1 MTTMHP
7 RTVAAILLGTMA
19 MLGAATLAQETPVAA
34 MYAADQKRARTL
46 AQSFASIDV
55 RPGAADGAPLQ
66 VYLSAGDLERAFDT
80 AAFRPDAAIIP
91 TNPGLVL
98 GAASPATQL
107 VLTQRVRRRAEVM
120 RDLEQQAEERRKG
133 GELQIGV
140 DAFVAHLPR
149 GGNAT
154 AAGAFPRAVCLLPT
168 DFAVGGAVDQR
179 QLFTQDRV
187 RKGIAS
193 CLATLDAAGMR
204 SVVMPLM
211 GASSRE
217 EQSRDPV
224 YEGQRLLKE
233 CRLINS
239 VAALALG
246 IHDFSSTAR
255 QNIREVGIVQ
265 WDREITG
272 MFDPGGSRI
281 MRTAYETYA
290 GQVTAALRKGLGGEK
305 TTAQDVGGSC
315 AATFA
320 AQ

>member
-1 MTTMHP
+1 MTIMHS
-7 RTVAAILLGTMA
+7 RTVAALLLGT
-19 MLGAATLAQETPVAA
+19 LATLGPAARAQDKPVAA

-46 AQSFASIDV
+46 AQSFVSIDV

-107 VLTQRVRRRAEVM
+107 VLIQRVRRRADVM
-120 RDLEQQAEERRKG
+120 RDLEAQAAERRKA

-140 DAFVAHLPR
+140 DSFVAELPR
-149 GGNAT
+149 GGNQT

-168 DFAVGGAVDQR
+168 DYAVGGAVDNR

-193 CLATLDAAGMR
+193 CLSALDAAGMR

-239 VAALALG
+239 VAGLALG
-246 IHDFSSTAR
+246 IHDFSATR
-255 QNIREVGIVQ
+255 KNVGEVGIVQ

-281 MRTAYETYA
+281 IRTAYETYA
-290 GQVTAALRKGLGGEK
+290 AQITAALRKGLGGEK
-305 TTAQDVGGSC
+305 TTAQDVGGGC
-315 AATFA
+315 AATFS

>member
-1 MTTMHP
+1 MTVMHP
-7 RTVAAILLGTMA
+7 RTVAALLLGTMV
-19 MLGAATLAQETPVAA
+19 MPGPATLAQEKPVAA
-34 MYAADQKRARTL
+34 MYAADQKRSRTL
-46 AQSFASIDV
+46 AQSFAAIDV

-80 AAFRPDAAIIP
+80 TAFRPVAASLP
-91 TNPGLVL
+91 TNPGLV
-98 GAASPATQL
+98 
-107 VLTQRVRRRAEVM
+107 
-120 RDLEQQAEERRKG
+120 RRKA

-140 DAFVAHLPR
+140 DSFVAHLPR
-149 GGNAT
+149 GANAT

-179 QLFTQDRV
+179 QLLTQDRL

-193 CLATLDAAGMR
+193 CLSALDAAGMR

-217 EQSRDPV
+217 EQSRDPI

-246 IHDFSSTAR
+246 IHDFSSIR
-255 QNIREVGIVQ
+255 KNIREVGIVQ
-265 WDREITG
+265 WDSEITG
-272 MFDPGGSRI
+272 MFDPGQSRI

-320 AQ
+320 G

>member
-1 MTTMHP
+1 MTVMHP
-7 RTVAAILLGTMA
+7 RTVAAIVLGTMA
-19 MLGAATLAQETPVAA
+19 TAGPATLAQEKPVAA

-46 AQSFASIDV
+46 ADSFVAIDV
-55 RPGAADGAPLQ
+55 KPANADGPALQ

-80 AAFRPDAAIIP
+80 AGFRPDAAIVP

-120 RDLEQQAEERRKG
+120 RDLEQQVEERRKA

-140 DAFVAHLPR
+140 DSFVAHLPR
-149 GGNAT
+149 GGNAA
-154 AAGAFPRAVCLLPT
+154 AAGAFPRMVCLLAT

-193 CLATLDAAGMR
+193 CLSALDAAGMR

-217 EQSRDPV
+217 EQSRDPI

-246 IHDFSSTAR
+246 IHDFSPMR
-255 QNIREVGIVQ
+255 KNLREVGILQ

-290 GQVTAALRKGLGGEK
+290 GQIAAALRKGLGGEK

-315 AATFA
+315 AATFR
-320 AQ
+320 

>member
-1 MTTMHP
+1 MTVMHP
-7 RTVAAILLGTMA
+7 RTVAALLLGTMV
-19 MLGAATLAQETPVAA
+19 MPGPATLAQEKPVAA
-34 MYAADQKRARTL
+34 MYAADQKRSRTL
-46 AQSFASIDV
+46 AQSFAAIDV
-55 RPGAADGAPLQ
+55 RPGAADGALLQ

-80 AAFRPDAAIIP
+80 TAFRPDAAIIP

-107 VLTQRVRRRAEVM
+107 VLIQRVRRRAEVM
-120 RDLEQQAEERRKG
+120 RDLEQQVAERRKA

-140 DAFVAHLPR
+140 DSFVAHLPR
-149 GGNAT
+149 GANAT

-179 QLFTQDRV
+179 QLLTQDRL

-193 CLATLDAAGMR
+193 CLSALDAAGMR

-217 EQSRDPV
+217 EQSRDPI

-246 IHDFSSTAR
+246 IHDFSSIR
-255 QNIREVGIVQ
+255 KNIREVGIVQ
-265 WDREITG
+265 WDSEITG
-272 MFDPGGSRI
+272 MFDPGQSRI

-320 AQ
+320 G

>member
-1 MTTMHP
+1 
-7 RTVAAILLGTMA
+7 
-19 MLGAATLAQETPVAA
+19 
-34 MYAADQKRARTL
+34 
-46 AQSFASIDV
+46 
-55 RPGAADGAPLQ
+55 

-107 VLTQRVRRRAEVM
+107 VLIQRVRRRPDVM
-120 RDLEQQAEERRKG
+120 RDLEQQADERRKA

-140 DAFVAHLPR
+140 DWFVAHLPR
-149 GGNAT
+149 GGNQA

-187 RKGIAS
+187 RRGIAS
-193 CLATLDAAGMR
+193 CLSALDAAGMR

-239 VAALALG
+239 VAGLALG
-246 IHDFSSTAR
+246 IHDFSATR
-255 QNIREVGIVQ
+255 KNIREVGIVQ

-272 MFDPGGSRI
+272 MFDPGSSRI
-281 MRTAYETYA
+281 LRAAYETYA

-305 TTAQDVGGSC
+305 TTAQDIGGGC
-315 AATFA
+315 AATFSA
-320 AQ
+320 R

>member
-1 MTTMHP
+1 MTVMHP
-7 RTVAAILLGTMA
+7 RTAAAILLGA
-19 MLGAATLAQETPVAA
+19 LASLGPVTIAQEKPVAA
-34 MYAADQKRARTL
+34 MYAADQKRVRSL

-107 VLTQRVRRRAEVM
+107 VLTQRVRRRADVM
-120 RDLEQQAEERRKG
+120 RDFEQQAAERRKA

-140 DAFVAHLPR
+140 DSFVAHLPR

-154 AAGAFPRAVCLLPT
+154 AAGAFPRVVCLLPT
-168 DFAVGGAVDQR
+168 DYAVGGAVDQR

-193 CLATLDAAGMR
+193 CLSALDAAGMR

-217 EQSRDPV
+217 EQSRDPI

-246 IHDFSSTAR
+246 IHDFSAAR
-255 QNIREVGIVQ
+255 KNIGEVGIVQ

-290 GQVTAALRKGLGGEK
+290 AQVTAALRKGLGGEK

-315 AATFA
+315 AATFS